1 MLISSLWDSGCRLIT
16 TLAAALD
23 LDFENTNPDEKADW
37 LAALIGP
44 FNEAILACLD
54 MV

>member
-1 MLISSLWDSGCRLIT
+1 MPFDCNRDGSSRSR
-16 TLAAALD
+16 
-23 LDFENTNPDEKADW
+23 FREHKPDEKADW